1 MSIKWENKSGWVA
14 KLVVQHT
21 GLPSKHPHISVEVR
35 KVFESSMVRL
45 RPVSVFTKVGPGT
58 LTGPERV
65 RDAERTH

>member
-1 MSIKWENKSGWVA
+1 
-14 KLVVQHT
+14 
-21 GLPSKHPHISVEVR
+21 VR

-65 RDAERTH
+65 RDAERTHQYSAILGIRWT